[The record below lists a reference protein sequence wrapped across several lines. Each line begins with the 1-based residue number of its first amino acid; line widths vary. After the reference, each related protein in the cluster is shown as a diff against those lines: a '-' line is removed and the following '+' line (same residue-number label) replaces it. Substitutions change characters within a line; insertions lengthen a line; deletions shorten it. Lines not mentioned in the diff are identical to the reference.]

1 MQYRII
7 LILYDTVDCLMLFL
21 FYHSFYGIYPF
32 FVYRKDLFG
41 GKKNYFCWEKT
52 CLKKTVLHHH
62 STKNFFI
69 WLLSDEDKR
78 CDDNS
83 LCNVLV

>member
-41 GKKNYFCWEKT
+41 GKKNYFCWEKN
-52 CLKKTVLHHH
+52 LFKKNCFTP
-62 STKNFFI
+62 
-69 WLLSDEDKR
+69 
-78 CDDNS
+78 S
-83 LCNVLV
+83 LYKKFLYLVVVR